1 MTTFECQKSSFD
13 RNVVQTWK
21 ASGQTDVGKMIP
33 IQGLNQKVCIS
44 DVTTGVEKRSLS
56 QEYGVKQ
63 PKFCKQLYVGVGK
76 QDTYVDCKFS
86 LQIQWMNALVTK

>member
-1 MTTFECQKSSFD
+1 MTTLEFQKSSFD
-13 RNVVQTWK
+13 SSIVQTWK

-44 DVTTGVEKRSLS
+44 DVTIGMEKRSLS

-63 PKFCKQLYVGVGK
+63 PKFCRQLDVGMGK
-76 QDTYVDCKFS
+76 QNTYVDCKFS